1 MGFWTTE
8 THERSSHGLYTPP
21 DRRSASP
28 IDRSNLSKCAFFRI
42 TRGVG
47 APRRVPRSTTWLAV
61 LSCHVKRLP
70 ADYVCLVTA
79 SGTSG
84 PQYLVPR
91 IIASE
96 AAKGDSSSA
105 CTLLLLLVPPSSPS
119 VSPWARL
126 IAVSPFIEAV
136 YRSARCSTSHTPV
149 RLFVCLLNISLL

>member
-21 DRRSASP
+21 DRWSASP

-96 AAKGDSSSA
+96 AVKGDSSSA
-105 CTLLLLLVPPSSPS
+105 CTLLLLLVPPSSPFS
-119 VSPWARL
+119 VGPADRRVSFYRGCISIRPMLDVSYAR
-126 IAVSPFIEAV
+126 PFI
-136 YRSARCSTSHTPV
+136 RLSA
-149 RLFVCLLNISLL
+149 